1 MTHNVSLLKTSVLFA
16 SNIIFYNL
24 VRKFTHLNNQYL
36 SEISRQQLQISTLE
50 DKITLDNPVCFIKAF
65 VDCMSLEALG
75 FRM

>member
-1 MTHNVSLLKTSVLFA
+1 M
-16 SNIIFYNL
+16 